1 MRLRIVCAPNAFR
14 GTIGAADAARALSLG
29 VADSGGDAVRTP
41 MADGGDGTLE
51 ILLAAAPL
59 SRAETLRVHGP
70 LGGGL
75 LARLGWIEPGIA
87 VVELAE
93 AAGLRRLSRPNR
105 ALLASSRGAG
115 ELIAGALDRGARR
128 IVVGVGGSACTD
140 GGAGLLMA
148 LGARLLNARG
158 RPIGWGGGA
167 LLDLHSADLAQLDAR
182 LQGVQIE
189 VATDVISPLLGEE
202 GAVTVFAPQKGA
214 TPAERGQLEAGLER
228 LCCVL
233 ERDAGVAASL
243 RLLAGAGAGG
253 GSGYGLSA
261 IGGELVGGAA
271 LVADAIDLDRAIR
284 SADLVITGEGRLD
297 LQTAAGKAPME
308 VARRAAQRGVPCVAV
323 AGSVEGIPE
332 GFAGAI
338 SLTDLAGAGEDPRR
352 MPRRLLRRAAAT
364 LTRRWSA
371 TPRTWGFPR

>member
-1 MRLRIVCAPNAFR
+1 MRPRVICAPNAFR
-14 GTIGAADAARALSLG
+14 GTLGAAEAARALSLG

-51 ILLAAAPL
+51 ILLGAAPL
-59 SRAETLRVHGP
+59 SRTETLRVHGP
-70 LGGGL
+70 LGGRV

-93 AAGLRRLSRPNR
+93 AAGLRRLGRPNQ

-115 ELIAGALDRGARR
+115 ELIAGALDHGARS

-167 LLDLHSADLAQLDAR
+167 LLDLHRADLAQLDAR
-182 LQGVQIE
+182 LQEVRIE
-189 VATDVISPLLGEE
+189 VATDVISPLLGKE
-202 GAVTVFAPQKGA
+202 GAATVFGPQKGA
-214 TPAERGQLEAGLER
+214 TPAELGQLEVGLER
-228 LCCVL
+228 LCCIL

-243 RLLAGAGAGG
+243 RLVAGAGAGG

-261 IGGELVGGAA
+261 IGGELVRGAA
-271 LVADAIDLDRAIR
+271 LVADAIHLDHAIQ

-308 VARRAAQRGVPCVAV
+308 VARRAARQGVPCVAV
-323 AGSVEGIPE
+323 AGSVEGIPD

-352 MPRRLLRRAAAT
+352 MPRRLLRRAAAN
-364 LTRRWSA
+364 LTRRWST